1 MVAKPL
7 VCAVIT
13 ALTELSSSRLSSAPM
28 PAIIKLE
35 KLPLLGGWGRHLPLL
50 IGLSKLGL
58 EVVTR

>member
-35 KLPLLGGWGRHLPLL
+35 KLPLPGGWGRHLPLL